1 MGGLYNR
8 CLHYSLLPCLP
19 VFVPLT
25 PCVAYVP
32 LVRAQKVLIQTACKT
47 SQKKGVKGRGD
58 DDGVNAAL
66 HGDVH
71 GVLAH
76 IVRDEGAAGLY
87 KGIQPQLTK
96 GVLSSALLLTG
107 KEKID
112 WVVRSVLIG
121 AR

>member
-1 MGGLYNR
+1 M
-8 CLHYSLLPCLP
+8 
-19 VFVPLT
+19 
-25 PCVAYVP
+25 A
-32 LVRAQKVLIQTACKT
+32 
-47 SQKKGVKGRGD
+47 QKKGAEGHDD
-58 DDGVNAAL
+58 DDGADAAL

-71 GVLAH
+71 GVLAQ

-112 WVVRSVLIG
+112 WVVRSVLAGLFKSATIQL
-121 AR
+121 